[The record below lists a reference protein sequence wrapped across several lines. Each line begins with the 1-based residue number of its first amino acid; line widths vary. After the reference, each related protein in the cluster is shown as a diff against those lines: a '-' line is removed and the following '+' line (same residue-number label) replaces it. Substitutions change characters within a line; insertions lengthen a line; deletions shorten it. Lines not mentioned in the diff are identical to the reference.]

1 MDGLMNDTHWNT
13 ISNVYTLGQIRHII
27 YVQCP
32 HTGIFVSY
40 MGIYDNGT
48 GITSGNHRIPT
59 SLEESNISP
68 ALLDESII
76 APVSVPILCTL
87 IVGLQ

>member
-1 MDGLMNDTHWNT
+1 MYIYHFYVACRGEPTNVDMCQFLSGLFFIRPIIILLL

-32 HTGIFVSY
+32 HTGIFVFF

-48 GITSGNHRIPT
+48 GIASGNHRI
-59 SLEESNISP
+59 
-68 ALLDESII
+68 
-76 APVSVPILCTL
+76 VQSVYK
-87 IVGLQ
+87 GQ

>member
-1 MDGLMNDTHWNT
+1 MNDTHWNT

-32 HTGIFVSY
+32 HTGIFVFF

-48 GITSGNHRIPT
+48 GITSGNHRIRT
-59 SLEESNISP
+59 
-68 ALLDESII
+68 LLDESVI

-87 IVGLQ
+87 IVDLR